1 MHRNELQADFH
12 AIFKDIY
19 LKVVAYKRHYRIVYA
34 YKTLLNILFCN
45 DTKIIYGH
53 ESVHTYIHT
62 HIHSMTWML
71 IGLWLSNVFVNVIR
85 MLLRDAQI
93 NQKNDITPRNYE
105 WNSRMNLLWS
115 LIICWISNIFV
126 IAKYH
131 CRKYWNRKYF
141 FDNISRVLL
150 KGKKGKLAANREL
163 KIPNLFRCDEIV
175 VAKWW

>member
-85 MLLRDAQI
+85 MLLRDTQI

-105 WNSRMNLLWS
+105 WNSRMSLFMVTYYLL
-115 LIICWISNIFV
+115 IF
-126 IAKYH
+126 
-131 CRKYWNRKYF
+131 KYF
-141 FDNISRVLL
+141 CKRDKDNVERTSHVSI
-150 KGKKGKLAANREL
+150 EL
-163 KIPNLFRCDEIV
+163 
-175 VAKWW
+175 

>member
-105 WNSRMNLLWS
+105 WNSRMSLFMVTYYLL
-115 LIICWISNIFV
+115 IF
-126 IAKYH
+126 
-131 CRKYWNRKYF
+131 KYF
-141 FDNISRVLL
+141 CKRDKDNVERTIVE
-150 KGKKGKLAANREL
+150 N
-163 KIPNLFRCDEIV
+163 IEIRN
-175 VAKWW
+175 KNFWQC

>member
-105 WNSRMNLLWS
+105 WNSRMSLFMVTYYLL
-115 LIICWISNIFV
+115 IF
-126 IAKYH
+126 
-131 CRKYWNRKYF
+131 KYF
-141 FDNISRVLL
+141 CKRDKDNVERTSHVSI
-150 KGKKGKLAANREL
+150 EL
-163 KIPNLFRCDEIV
+163 
-175 VAKWW
+175 

>member
-53 ESVHTYIHT
+53 ESVHIYIHT

-85 MLLRDAQI
+85 MLLRDTQI

-105 WNSRMNLLWS
+105 WNSRMSLFMVTYYLL
-115 LIICWISNIFV
+115 IF
-126 IAKYH
+126 
-131 CRKYWNRKYF
+131 KYF
-141 FDNISRVLL
+141 CKRDKDNVERTSHVSI
-150 KGKKGKLAANREL
+150 EL
-163 KIPNLFRCDEIV
+163 
-175 VAKWW
+175 

>member
-71 IGLWLSNVFVNVIR
+71 IGLWLSNVFLNVIR

-105 WNSRMNLLWS
+105 WNSRMSLFMVTYYLL
-115 LIICWISNIFV
+115 IF
-126 IAKYH
+126 
-131 CRKYWNRKYF
+131 KYF
-141 FDNISRVLL
+141 CKRDKDNVERTSHVSI
-150 KGKKGKLAANREL
+150 EL
-163 KIPNLFRCDEIV
+163 
-175 VAKWW
+175 

>member
-93 NQKNDITPRNYE
+93 NHKNDITSRNYE
-105 WNSRMNLLWS
+105 WNSRMSLFMVTYYLL
-115 LIICWISNIFV
+115 IF
-126 IAKYH
+126 
-131 CRKYWNRKYF
+131 KYF
-141 FDNISRVLL
+141 CKRDKDNVERTSHVSI
-150 KGKKGKLAANREL
+150 EL
-163 KIPNLFRCDEIV
+163 
-175 VAKWW
+175 

>member
-115 LIICWISNIFV
+115 LYVSIFKLSFLTIIYDIIF
-126 IAKYH
+126 IM
-131 CRKYWNRKYF
+131 W
-141 FDNISRVLL
+141 LL
-150 KGKKGKLAANREL
+150 CITSCGLSS
-163 KIPNLFRCDEIV
+163 
-175 VAKWW
+175 

>member
-1 MHRNELQADFH
+1 MHGNELQADFH

-71 IGLWLSNVFVNVIR
+71 IGLWLSNVFLNVIR
-85 MLLRDAQI
+85 MVLRDAQI

-105 WNSRMNLLWS
+105 WNSRMSLFMVTYYLL
-115 LIICWISNIFV
+115 IF
-126 IAKYH
+126 
-131 CRKYWNRKYF
+131 KYF
-141 FDNISRVLL
+141 CKRDKDNVERTSHVSI
-150 KGKKGKLAANREL
+150 EL
-163 KIPNLFRCDEIV
+163 
-175 VAKWW
+175 

>member
-85 MLLRDAQI
+85 MLPRDAEI

-115 LIICWISNIFV
+115 HIIGWLSDSFV
-126 IAKYH
+126 IVILSLRRTILTILVNFYQ
-131 CRKYWNRKYF
+131 
-141 FDNISRVLL
+141 
-150 KGKKGKLAANREL
+150 KGRLAVN
-163 KIPNLFRCDEIV
+163 
-175 VAKWW
+175 